1 MYVCMYRKRK
11 KITKHVEIWYLYKFD
26 LVYCTYYLCT
36 YYQTAYYI
44 PKYFLKF
51 CVILHWYTV
60 GGVPQSCQSQED
72 SEVELINSKAA
83 ADPFFLPSRTITMK
97 FLYACHLVLNLPSQ
111 VRNKVPVQRD
121 YVAHVFNG
129 GTIFSPGIDV
139 NSELK

>member
-1 MYVCMYRKRK
+1 M
-11 KITKHVEIWYLYKFD
+11 
-26 LVYCTYYLCT
+26 
-36 YYQTAYYI
+36 
-44 PKYFLKF
+44 
-51 CVILHWYTV
+51 
-60 GGVPQSCQSQED
+60 GGVPQQSSQSQED

>member
-1 MYVCMYRKRK
+1 MRVTRG
-11 KITKHVEIWYLYKFD
+11 LG
-26 LVYCTYYLCT
+26 VYCTYYLCT
-36 YYQTAYYI
+36 YYI
-44 PKYFLKF
+44 PEYFLKF